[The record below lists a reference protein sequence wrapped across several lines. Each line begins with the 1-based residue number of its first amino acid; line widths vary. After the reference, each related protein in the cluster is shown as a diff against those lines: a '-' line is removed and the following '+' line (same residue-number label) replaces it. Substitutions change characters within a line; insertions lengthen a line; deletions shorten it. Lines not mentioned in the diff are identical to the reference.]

1 MRSVLVLLVV
11 CSSFLINTDGITQSW
26 TKKGSDLLKSLGS
39 GGGSGGGS
47 ALSNDQIIEGLK
59 EALRVGTENVAGQL
73 GQSDGFNTDPAI
85 HIPLPD
91 SFKSVRN
98 ALEPLGMAGSL
109 DDLEL
114 KLNRAAEAATPKAKK
129 VFWQAISDM
138 TLDDAK
144 RIYDGPD
151 DAATQYFRKH
161 MSQPLSDEMRPIVDA
176 SLAEVGAIKSYD
188 NVMGQYRG
196 IPFVPDVKA
205 DLTEHVLELGL
216 DGIFHYVAKEE
227 AAIRNNPAKRTT
239 EILQQVFGAS

>member
-1 MRSVLVLLVV
+1 MEIRPFRKSDAAAVAELAAFCARGETDFVLNPFFESEAELFAEFDRFGIDPETHLLVADAG
-11 CSSFLINTDGITQSW
+11 DG
-26 TKKGSDLLKSLGS
+26 
-39 GGGSGGGS
+39 
-47 ALSNDQIIEGLK
+47 
-59 EALRVGTENVAGQL
+59 
-73 GQSDGFNTDPAI
+73 
-85 HIPLPD
+85 
-91 SFKSVRN
+91 
-98 ALEPLGMAGSL
+98 EPLGMAGSL

-114 KLNRAAEAATPKAKK
+114 KLNRAAEAATPKAEK
-129 VFWQAISDM
+129 VFWQAISEM

-161 MSQPLSDEMRPIVDA
+161 MSQPLSNEMRPIVDA

-227 AAIRNNPAKRTT
+227 AAIRNYPAKRTT
-239 EILQQVFGAS
+239 EILRQVFGAS